1 MAFDDRTKVLVGEAG
16 AARLAAARVCV
27 LGLGGVGAA
36 AAMDLVRAGV
46 GALVA
51 IDFDTVQ
58 ESNLNRLYF
67 GYSDA
72 LGLPKTE
79 AFARAARAVNPE
91 VRLELR
97 GSIVRGRE
105 AAERLPEGC
114 DFYLDCIDSLNPKV
128 NAIAAMIRAGLPFA
142 SSMGTAGRLAPE
154 RLRVGSLWDSSGCP
168 LAQRVRQRLRRFGF
182 RAPATREE
190 KRAAW
195 LARDL
200 ARKAGEEPPPGDG
213 LIEAEIRCVWSDE
226 PAAPPAP
233 PPGGLTPGQ
242 VIDGVRI
249 RAVQG
254 SAPFVPQAAGHIM
267 ASLAVRA
274 ILGRA

>member
-1 MAFDDRTKVLVGEAG
+1 MAFDERTRVLVGDAG
-16 AARLAAARVCV
+16 AARLADARVCV

-46 GALVA
+46 GAIVA

-67 GYSDA
+67 GYADSV
-72 LGLPKTE
+72 GLPKID
-79 AFARAARAVNPE
+79 AFAKAARAVNPGL
-91 VRLELR
+91 RLELH
-97 GSIVRGRE
+97 GAIVRGRE

-114 DFYLDCIDSLNPKV
+114 DYYLDCIDSLNPKV
-128 NAIAAMIRAGLPFA
+128 SAIAAMIRAGLPFA

-154 RLRVGSLWDSSGCP
+154 RLRVGSLWESSGCP

-182 RAPATREE
+182 KAPATREE

-200 ARKAGEEPPPGDG
+200 ARQAGEEPPAGDG
-213 LIEAEIRCVWSDE
+213 LVEARVLCVWSDE

-274 ILGRA
+274 ILGRV

>member
-1 MAFDDRTKVLVGEAG
+1 MGFDERTRLIVGAAG

-46 GALVA
+46 GEIVA

-67 GYSDA
+67 GYADA
-72 LGLPKTE
+72 LGLPKIE
-79 AFARAARAVNPE
+79 AFARAARAVNPNL
-91 VRLELR
+91 RLALH

-114 DFYLDCIDSLNPKV
+114 DYYLDCIDSLNPKV
-128 NAIAAMIRAGLPFA
+128 NAISAMIRAGLPFA

-154 RLRVGSLWDSSGCP
+154 RLRVGSLWESSGCP
-168 LAQRVRQRLRRFGF
+168 LAQRVRQRLRRYGF
-182 RAPATREE
+182 KAPASGKER
-190 KRAAW
+190 RAAW

-200 ARKAGEEPPPGDG
+200 ARKAGQEPPPGDG
-213 LIEAEIRCVWSDE
+213 LVEAEVRCVWSDE
-226 PAAPPAP
+226 PPMPPAQ
-233 PPGGLTPGQ
+233 PPGGIRPGA
-242 VIDGVRI
+242 VVNGERI

-267 ASLAVRA
+267 ASLAFRA